1 MNSIKS
7 VKHLC
12 IITHRLADV
21 DAYCSVY
28 SLSTLFR
35 RYTKNITTIFPEGL
49 NAIADKVMHNLPLD
63 AKMIISIEGDDK
75 YKKCSENGS
84 SGSGSGSSHGITRY
98 TKDEVMEM
106 LGRYGNDDLI
116 IVVDTNNPVM
126 LAGLSEAVA
135 RSKARKMV
143 IDHHPIA
150 VEASRLGFDE
160 VRVDV
165 DVSSTCEMIYRLFK
179 EVRRRISRDVAKAL
193 LLGVLTDT
201 QNLAIARCTTISM
214 VAEMCKLVSLEECR
228 SILAVERDYSE
239 RIARLRAAQRC
250 KLYKVN
256 INSTIGLNRDGHN
269 TNPIIVAVSNVGS
282 HHASAAKALVD
293 LGADLSIVVSSEGS
307 IAKASLRSSQSF
319 YARTM
324 LHIGNDVLAKVSSAG
339 GGHSTAASI
348 AVEMDEVEL
357 TRRILQVIRANLGR
371 LDAL

>member
-1 MNSIKS
+1 MNPIKD

-28 SLSTLFR
+28 SLSTLFK
-35 RYTKNITTIFPEGL
+35 RYTKNITTVFPEGL

-63 AKMIISIEGDDK
+63 ANMIITNEDK
-75 YKKCSENGS
+75 RYSDN
-84 SGSGSGSSHGITRY
+84 SGSGNGNGNGITRY
-98 TKDEVMEM
+98 AKDEVIDM
-106 LGRYGNDDLI
+106 LGSYEEDDLI
-116 IVVDTNNPVM
+116 IIADTNNPVM

-135 RSKARKMV
+135 NSKARKMV
-143 IDHHPIA
+143 IDHHPLA

-165 DVSSTCEMIYRLFK
+165 DASSTCEMIYRLFK
-179 EVRRRISRDVAKAL
+179 EFRRRISRDVAKAL

-201 QNLAIARCTTISM
+201 QNLTIAKCTTMSM
-214 VAEMCKLVSLEECR
+214 VAEMCRLASLEECR
-228 SILAVERDYSE
+228 GILAVERDYSE
-239 RIARLRAAQRC
+239 RIARLKAAQRC
-250 KLYKVN
+250 RLYKVN
-256 INSTIGLNRDGHN
+256 ISSTTNRDGHN
-269 TNPIIVAVSNVGS
+269 SSNAPIIVAVSNVGS

-307 IAKASLRSSQSF
+307 IAKATLRSTQGF

-324 LHIGNDVLAKVSSAG
+324 LHLGNDVLARVSSAG

-348 AVEMDEVEL
+348 AVEMDEDEL
-357 TRRILQVIRANLGR
+357 TKRILQVIKERLGR
-371 LDAL
+371 LDTL